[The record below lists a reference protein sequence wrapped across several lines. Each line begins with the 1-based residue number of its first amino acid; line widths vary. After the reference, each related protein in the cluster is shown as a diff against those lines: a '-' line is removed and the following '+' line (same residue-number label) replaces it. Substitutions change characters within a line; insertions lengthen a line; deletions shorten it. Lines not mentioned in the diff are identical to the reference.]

1 MGNLLRLI
9 PWLLECAEGIQKW
22 WQKRKRINEVDKN
35 SKAVDIGDDKQL
47 ASELRSLADK
57 IDARNKS
64 N

>member
-1 MGNLLRLI
+1 MPSWIKLLSFIADIVSNLTD
-9 PWLLECAEGIQKW
+9 WFK
-22 WQKRKRINEVDKN
+22 KRKRINEVDKN